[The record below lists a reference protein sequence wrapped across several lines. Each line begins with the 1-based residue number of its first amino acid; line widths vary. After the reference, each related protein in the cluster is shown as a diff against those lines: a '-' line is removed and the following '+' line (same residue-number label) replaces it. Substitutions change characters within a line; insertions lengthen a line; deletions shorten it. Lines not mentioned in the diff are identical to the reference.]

1 MLYNREFSPSLNVE
15 SKIQGHTE
23 EGEARDRRKEV
34 KRTGGEKF
42 KTEKKR
48 RTKGRKDQK
57 YLDNSI
63 VESKLD

>member
-1 MLYNREFSPSLNVE
+1 M
-15 SKIQGHTE
+15 
-23 EGEARDRRKEV
+23 

-63 VESKLD
+63 VWKANWIEERLQKQGKRKEYNSVSGIEN